1 MLNFFTI
8 LYHKVYGKEAVTLR
22 VEDLESLPYWF
33 GLSVQQPQRKYRK
46 GPAKWRWRERQAA
59 AEEAIVARAAQE
71 IVPSDI
77 AEDAIQSSSAVKAQS
92 TVISEEDTSDKS
104 IKNSVEDFMNDELH
118 LTFNDAKL
126 FKIKDEYR
134 NPKFKPWIKV
144 MLM

>member
-33 GLSVQQPQRKYRK
+33 GLGVQQPQRKYRK
-46 GPAKWRWRERQAA
+46 GPTKRRCQERQAA

-126 FKIKDEYR
+126 FKINDEYR